1 LNPIHALQG
10 WLSHAQNAA
19 LQRHAPERVDLA
31 SGRKVKIDYAYGT
44 EPTIASRIQDFYG
57 QTETPRIAAGRVPL
71 LIQLLA
77 PNLRP
82 IQVTKDLNSFWKNSY
97 PAIAK
102 ELKRRYPKHEW
113 RDLA

>member
-1 LNPIHALQG
+1 MHPQTPFR
-10 WLSHAQNAA
+10 Q
-19 LQRHAPERVDLA
+19 ERIDLA
-31 SGRKVKIDYAYGT
+31 AGRKAKINYAHGT

-57 QTETPRIAAGRVPL
+57 QKETPRIAAGRVPL

-77 PNLRP
+77 PNMRP
-82 IQVTKDLNSFWKNSY
+82 IQVTKDLASFWLNSY

-113 RDLA
+113 REV